1 MAKKQLERLRT
12 LIAPWF
18 RTWQNRAKASS
29 PSSTLTDTSNSGMSP
44 SESETLNSES
54 NPPDTPT
61 DVPRRDRSWGWS
73 LLLLSALAIS
83 GGTGA
88 GALVWLFVAPPVP
101 DCERIGNLASDRE
114 RLHCADRAAQAGDTE
129 QIIAALKMV
138 SQWRDDHP
146 LQWQATLSMRQWTDK
161 LMAIAREKMKQG
173 KQDEAIALLRQV
185 PEASPLYGQVQAT
198 LANWDGTWNQGRQI
212 YEDAEA
218 ALKAQNWDKAA
229 EKAEDLS
236 ELNDKYW
243 RIEQFN
249 QLMAKIESEQEAWK
263 HLERA
268 RAAILW
274 ETAEEYQR
282 AIGWARKVEPDSY
295 AREEAQAEISRWSR
309 ALIEIAQQR
318 REEGNFDRAIE
329 VADMVPYDTYLNDES
344 TDLITLIRVQER
356 VEDTTGETANVP
368 LFRQMLTYLDAT
380 AQLSRQ
386 IESDSPLYDEARSRI
401 EQWQA
406 HLQDLSQLKFARVLA
421 SVGQPPMLKLAIAQ
435 AKTVAPDRPRRIRA
449 QTEIA
454 HWRNQIQKIE
464 DRPYLNRAQQLARP
478 DTVEAYEAAI
488 AEARKVELGRAL
500 RVEAQTKIANWQN
513 QIEIV
518 EDRPILAEARA
529 LAEDGSLGEAIDV
542 AQQIEPGRAL
552 YDDAQA
558 EIDRWWADIQI
569 ARDRPILND
578 ARALAEQGRLTAAIN
593 TAASIGYGRP
603 LYWEAQDAIAR
614 WAAEREAIYA
624 AREAEA
630 AAQQEYQ
637 PTWSPEAESE
647 FAEPDASDAEI
658 PDNGE

>member
-1 MAKKQLERLRT
+1 
-12 LIAPWF
+12 
-18 RTWQNRAKASS
+18 
-29 PSSTLTDTSNSGMSP
+29 MSP

-54 NPPDTPT
+54 NPSDTPT

-114 RLHCADRAAQAGDTE
+114 RLYCADRAAEAGDTE
-129 QIIAALKMV
+129 QIVTALNMV

-146 LQWQATLSMRQWTDK
+146 LQWQATLSMRRWTDK
-161 LMAIAREKMKQG
+161 LMAIARDKMKQG
-173 KQDEAIALLRQV
+173 QQDEAIALLRQV

-198 LANWDGTWNQGRQI
+198 LANWDSTWNQGRQI
-212 YEDAEA
+212 YEEAEA

-229 EKAEDLS
+229 EKAEALS
-236 ELNDKYW
+236 ELEDKYW

-249 QLMAKIESEQEAWK
+249 RLMAKIETEKEAWQ

-268 RAAILW
+268 RSAILW

-309 ALIEIAQQR
+309 ALIEIAEQR
-318 REEGNFDRAIE
+318 REEENFDRAIE
-329 VADMVPYDTYLNDES
+329 VADMVPYDTYLNNEA

-421 SVGQPPMLKLAIAQ
+421 SVGQPPMLELAIAQ

-454 HWRNQIQKIE
+454 HWRKQIQKIE

-529 LAEDGSLGEAIDV
+529 LAEDGNLGEAIDV
-542 AQQIEPGRAL
+542 AQQIDPGRAL

-558 EIDRWWADIQI
+558 EIDGWWADIQI

-630 AAQQEYQ
+630 AAQREYQ

>member
-1 MAKKQLERLRT
+1 
-12 LIAPWF
+12 
-18 RTWQNRAKASS
+18 
-29 PSSTLTDTSNSGMSP
+29 
-44 SESETLNSES
+44 
-54 NPPDTPT
+54 
-61 DVPRRDRSWGWS
+61 
-73 LLLLSALAIS
+73 LLLSALAIS

-114 RLHCADRAAQAGDTE
+114 RLYCADRAAEAGDTE
-129 QIIAALKMV
+129 QIVTALNMV

-146 LQWQATLSMRQWTDK
+146 LQWQATLSMRRWTDK
-161 LMAIAREKMKQG
+161 LMAIARDKMKQG
-173 KQDEAIALLRQV
+173 QQDEAIALLRQV

-198 LANWDGTWNQGRQI
+198 LANWDSTWNQGRQI
-212 YEDAEA
+212 YEEAEA

-229 EKAEDLS
+229 EKAEALS
-236 ELNDKYW
+236 ELEDKYW

-249 QLMAKIESEQEAWK
+249 RLMAKIETEKEAWQ

-268 RAAILW
+268 RSAILW

-309 ALIEIAQQR
+309 ALIEIAEQR
-318 REEGNFDRAIE
+318 REEENFDRAIE
-329 VADMVPYDTYLNDES
+329 VADMVPYDTYLNNEA

-421 SVGQPPMLKLAIAQ
+421 SVGQPPMLELAIAQ

-454 HWRNQIQKIE
+454 HWRKQIQKIE

-529 LAEDGSLGEAIDV
+529 LAEDGNLGEAIDV
-542 AQQIEPGRAL
+542 AQQIDPGRAL

-558 EIDRWWADIQI
+558 EIDGWWADIQI

-630 AAQQEYQ
+630 AAQREYQ

>member
-1 MAKKQLERLRT
+1 
-12 LIAPWF
+12 
-18 RTWQNRAKASS
+18 
-29 PSSTLTDTSNSGMSP
+29 
-44 SESETLNSES
+44 
-54 NPPDTPT
+54 
-61 DVPRRDRSWGWS
+61 
-73 LLLLSALAIS
+73 LLLSALAIS

-114 RLHCADRAAQAGDTE
+114 RLYCADRAAEAGDTE
-129 QIIAALKMV
+129 QIVTALNMV

-146 LQWQATLSMRQWTDK
+146 LQWQATLSMRRWTDK
-161 LMAIAREKMKQG
+161 LMAIARDKMKQG
-173 KQDEAIALLRQV
+173 QQDEAIALLRQV

-198 LANWDGTWNQGRQI
+198 LANWDSTWNQGRQI
-212 YEDAEA
+212 YEEAEA

-229 EKAEDLS
+229 EKAEALS
-236 ELNDKYW
+236 ELEDKYW

-249 QLMAKIESEQEAWK
+249 RLMAKIETEKEAWQ

-268 RAAILW
+268 RSAILW

-309 ALIEIAQQR
+309 ALIEIAEQR

-329 VADMVPYDTYLNDES
+329 VADMVPYDTYLNNEA

-421 SVGQPPMLKLAIAQ
+421 SVGQPPMLELAIAQ

-529 LAEDGSLGEAIDV
+529 LAEDGNLGEAIDV
-542 AQQIEPGRAL
+542 AQQIDPGRAL

-558 EIDRWWADIQI
+558 EIDGWWADIQI

-630 AAQQEYQ
+630 AAQREYQ